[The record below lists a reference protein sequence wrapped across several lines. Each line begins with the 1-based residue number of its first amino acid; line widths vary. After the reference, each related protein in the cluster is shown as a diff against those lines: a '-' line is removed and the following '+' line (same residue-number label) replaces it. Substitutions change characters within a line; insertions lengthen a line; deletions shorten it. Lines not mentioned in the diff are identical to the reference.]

1 MQRRCRLPL
10 SGWLGIVLVLFL
22 GSLHP
27 CAVAQDLDAPA
38 WERRAQAADL
48 FRLRDRLLIRGFYA
62 IEQSRDAGRWSEA
75 AETCEWI
82 LSRGIDS
89 FGDGTSAVSESV
101 RTRVLQWL
109 TQPGP
114 LRDAFERRYGP
125 IANRN
130 LEQAADSPA
139 MLADGLAIFSATDA
153 GRDARIRLAVSLL
166 DRGESGLADSIFR
179 EISPSGGKA
188 GPTDWQPRAALA
200 ARIASTDK
208 VEGGVAASDSALASA
223 SSMFP
228 WVPGSGRRSRWE
240 LLDSSPP
247 IVASEFG
254 YRSGMQELTWQSWA
268 ASQLDT
274 GRPAISASCALRLGD
289 WLAVRELGRI
299 VWLNLA
305 SRQVEGA
312 TSFREPDLGLPQ
324 IGAEPRARGR
334 LPVLLGDA
342 ANFSG
347 QGIDPQDSR
356 RWFQDWT
363 SQTLSADGLRAYC
376 VTACSVTA
384 SGTPKNSL
392 VACALPIDGRVV
404 SQPVWIA
411 DGTDSTSA
419 WRGTRFLGA
428 PLSLSF
434 ELLVVAERES
444 LVWLLSIDTN
454 TGKQRWGMPLAAELR
469 GEEISVDRQ
478 LGGCSPVLVDG
489 LLICPTGNGLLVAVD
504 YLTRSLAWVRFC
516 ASPEALLGD
525 NRRPQ
530 GQRSGDDNSGGPHRL
545 LLCRDRVIYRPP
557 VESRIYCLSSA
568 TGEPIWTAPGSSGE
582 QVVAATPDDLIV
594 AGANQ
599 LRCLNAGDGSVRWT
613 RALTQPVGTGLLAHG
628 EYWQPEQGGRLSRF
642 RLADGN
648 SRGVVTERPTTVL
661 GNLVPVDDTI
671 ISVSPLGLEVLPTV
685 DRLDGQ
691 IAKMPNSGRRQALE
705 AELLLARDELSQAV
719 DRLLAA
725 AESGEL
731 PDDERQRVAGLLV
744 NAGFLEFEQTAKPS
758 LSRLEA
764 IAPYCS
770 TPEQRVGYL
779 VRLSR
784 TQIRSGRSSDAI
796 SSLIDLLETPR
807 SDLLQVPGD
816 EKLFA
821 SPEVFVAMQL
831 NNQLQD
837 ELETPTSE
845 ALARRLIARALQS
858 SDSSEIWRYTLALG
872 DRITP
877 ELLEHLARSALREHR
892 YQSAELAW
900 LGTEACRSPDA
911 WPELAALWMQ
921 CDWPLRARTLARE
934 RGLPWPLLGFPE
946 SREDVL
952 QRRAGFRVRDLVATS
967 SAIAEFGPLELRR
980 PEFGAGRLGA
990 IRRKYPTADDS
1001 PVDLL
1006 LTLSGS
1012 GTRQELQVVDRFSQR
1027 VLQALPVES
1036 LLNVS
1041 DQVESRAESFLPLST
1056 TGGVMGLSLLEMRGS
1071 EPLWVTRPRFLQGR
1085 NRAPYC
1091 GPVCSFAAIYQS
1103 RQALFAV
1110 HPATGR
1116 VLWMRDDLDPR
1127 SGLEVERTV
1136 GIFGDERVT
1145 VVFDPERVKYTVYE
1159 TRTGRRLRAGE
1170 LTSDIRKPRKA
1181 IGRLFVCME
1190 TVDEKSVLK
1199 IWDPLDDRI
1208 LFTRAVNERAP
1219 FRELPNNQ
1227 LLLLTR
1233 DATIESVDAP
1243 TGKVR
1248 WSHPVTGVDAAS
1260 LTGMHVARVGETLL
1274 VNLQRPVPVTETR
1287 YYTYTAHDAHC
1298 ALAHMR
1304 DDVFAFHEPSGRL
1317 LWTRPFPQ
1325 RTILRVA
1332 GLDLPILVLA
1342 ARIRDPADGT
1352 RQWLSLEV
1360 VDSTTGKTIG
1370 RPAVLP
1376 WDRLLS
1382 ADYDN
1387 QTATIRLIGQK
1398 EIFQIQLLDRA
1409 PVDWESLTLGPDAFE
1424 LTAAPR

>member
-1 MQRRCRLPL
+1 
-10 SGWLGIVLVLFL
+10 LGIALVLSARL
-22 GSLHP
+22 GGSF
-27 CAVAQDLDAPA
+27 ATAQDLDLQA
-38 WERRAQAADL
+38 WERRGQAADL

-62 IEQSRDAGRWSEA
+62 VEQSREAGRWSEA

-89 FGDGTSAVSESV
+89 FGDGSTTASESV
-101 RTRVLQWL
+101 RTRILNWL
-109 TQPGP
+109 AELRP
-114 LRDAFERRYGP
+114 LREAFERRYGSV
-125 IANRN
+125 ANQN
-130 LEQAADSPA
+130 LAEAADSPA
-139 MLADGLAIFSATDA
+139 MLADGLALYGGTAA

-166 DRGESGLADSIFR
+166 DRGESGLANSIFR

-188 GPTDWQPRAALA
+188 GTTDWQPRAELA
-200 ARIASTDK
+200 ARIVSTDSS
-208 VEGGVAASDSALASA
+208 ENAISAGEPALESA
-223 SSMFP
+223 SSIFP

-240 LLDSSPP
+240 LIDSSPP

-254 YRSGMQELTWQSWA
+254 YRSGVLESAWQSWA

-289 WLAVRELGRI
+289 WLAVREFGRL
-299 VWLNLA
+299 VWLNLQ
-305 SRQVEGA
+305 SRQVEG
-312 TSFREPDLGLPQ
+312 TTTFREPDLGLPQ
-324 IGAEPRARGR
+324 NAVEARPRGR
-334 LPVLLGDA
+334 LPILLGDV

-347 QGIDPQDSR
+347 QGVDSQDSR

-376 VTACSVTA
+376 MTA
-384 SGTPKNSL
+384 SSIDASGVPRNSL
-392 VACALPIDGRVV
+392 VACALPVDGSVV
-404 SQPVWIA
+404 TQPVWIA
-411 DGTDSTSA
+411 DGADSTSA

-434 ELLVVAERES
+434 ELLVIAERES
-444 LVWLLSIDTN
+444 LVWLLSIDTI

-469 GEEISVDRQ
+469 GEEISVERQ

-504 YLTRSLAWVRFC
+504 YLTRSLAWLKFC
-516 ASPEALLGD
+516 ASPETLLGD
-525 NRRPQ
+525 NRRQQ

-545 LLCRDRVIYRPP
+545 LLCRDRLIYRPP
-557 VESRIYCLSSA
+557 LESRIYCLTAA
-568 TGEPIWTAPGSSGE
+568 TGEPVWTVPSSGGE
-582 QVVAATPDDLIV
+582 QVVAATTDDLLV

-613 RALTQPVGTGLLAHG
+613 RPLTQPVGTGLLANG

-642 RLADGN
+642 RLSDGQ
-648 SRGVVTERPTTVL
+648 SRGVVTERPTMVL
-661 GNLVPVDDTI
+661 GNLLPVDDTI
-671 ISVSPLGLEVLPTV
+671 ISVGPLGLEALPTV
-685 DRLDGQ
+685 ERLDGQ
-691 IAKMPNSGRRQALE
+691 IAAMPPSGRRQALE

-725 AESGEL
+725 ADSGEL
-731 PDDERQRVAGLLV
+731 PNDEQQRVAGLLV
-744 NAGFLEFEQTAKPS
+744 SAGFLEFERAAMPS

-764 IAPYCS
+764 IAPYCTTS
-770 TPEQRVGYL
+770 EQRVGYL

-784 TQIRSGRSSDAI
+784 TQIRSGRSSEAI
-796 SSLIDLLETPR
+796 SSLIALLETPR

-816 EKLFA
+816 ERLFV

-831 NNQLQD
+831 NNQFHDQLD
-837 ELETPTSE
+837 DS
-845 ALARRLIARALQS
+845 ASDVLARRLIARALQS
-858 SDSSEIWRYTLALG
+858 GDSSEIWRYSLALG
-872 DRITP
+872 NQITP
-877 ELLEHLARSALREHR
+877 DLLEHLARSALREHH

-900 LGTEACRSPDA
+900 LGTETCRSPDA
-911 WPELAALWMQ
+911 WSELAALWMQ

-934 RGLPWPLLGFPE
+934 RGLPWPLPGAPE
-946 SREDVL
+946 SREDAL
-952 QRRAGFRVRDLVATS
+952 QHRPGFRVRDLVASS
-967 SAIAEFGPLELRR
+967 SAIAEIGPLELRR
-980 PEFGAGRLGA
+980 TEFGAGRLGA
-990 IRRKYPTADDS
+990 IRRKYPTSDDS

-1006 LTLSGS
+1006 LTLAGS
-1012 GTRQELQVVDRFSQR
+1012 GNRQELQVVDRFSQR

-1091 GPVCSFAAIYQS
+1091 GPICSFAAIYQS

-1127 SGLEVERTV
+1127 SGLEFNRLIGV
-1136 GIFGDERVT
+1136 FGDEHVT

-1159 TRTGRRLRAGE
+1159 TRSGRRLRTGE
-1170 LTSDIRKPRKA
+1170 LVSDIRKPQKSM
-1181 IGRLFVCME
+1181 GRLFVYME
-1190 TVDEKSVLK
+1190 TVDEKSMLK

-1233 DATIESVDAP
+1233 DATLESVDAK
-1243 TGKVR
+1243 TGTVR
-1248 WSHPVTGVDAAS
+1248 WSYPVTGVDAAS
-1260 LTGMHVARVGETLL
+1260 LTGLHVARVGETLL

-1304 DDVFAFHEPSGRL
+1304 DDVFAFHEPSGKL

-1360 VDSTTGKTIG
+1360 VDAATGNTIG
-1370 RPAVLP
+1370 RPSVLP

-1382 ADYDN
+1382 ADYDDE
-1387 QTATIRLIGQK
+1387 TATIRLIGQK

-1409 PVDWESLTLGPDAFE
+1409 PVDWESLTRGPDAFE